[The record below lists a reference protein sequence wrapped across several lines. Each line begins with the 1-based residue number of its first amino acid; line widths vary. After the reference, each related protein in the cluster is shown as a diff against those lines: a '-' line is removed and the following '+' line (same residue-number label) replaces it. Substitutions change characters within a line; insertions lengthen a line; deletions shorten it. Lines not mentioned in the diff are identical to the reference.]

1 MLSKRT
7 SGYSLITAGSE
18 ETTFILIYFVPTL
31 PGIDNEDDIS
41 PPKPHSLSKSK
52 HTIEKHVTT

>member
-7 SGYSLITAGSE
+7 SLITAGSE
-18 ETTFILIYFVPTL
+18 ETTFILIEFVPTL
-31 PGIDNEDDIS
+31 DNEDDIS